1 MESYLQG
8 ILLIILLF
16 CGIRDWKE
24 HIIPN
29 AYLIRG
35 FSFRILLFIHE
46 VSTSGADALKS
57 FGWKFLFCLAIG
69 GIGILVRKMTKNG
82 VGMGDIKLS
91 MLMFLYL
98 EAEVWLAA
106 LIISFI
112 LGLLWGMVLLIR
124 GGSGRRIPFAPFLL
138 MGTMTAVFFTC
149 AAGGFLLK

>member
-1 MESYLQG
+1 M
-8 ILLIILLF
+8 LLIILFF

-29 AYLIRG
+29 VYLIRG
-35 FSFRILLFIHE
+35 FSIRILLLIHE
-46 VSTSGADALKS
+46 VSISGADALKS
-57 FGWKFLFCLAIG
+57 LGWKFLLCLVIG

-98 EAEVWLAA
+98 EAEVWLSA

-112 LGLLWGMVLLIR
+112 LGLLWGIVLLVR

-138 MGTMTAVFFTC
+138 MGTLAAVFFTC
-149 AAGGFLLK
+149 TAGGFLLK